1 MKKIG
6 LVVIGLVLI
15 LGISLRVYQKIKGKV
30 FEEEKEEV
38 FLVKTGLVEKGK
50 IEKTLFLTGDIAP
63 FSEVTIFSKIA
74 GTVEEIHLDIG
85 DRVKKGQVLV
95 KIDDKE
101 IRLQLISIKESLR
114 QAEVNLANIEKNYE
128 RMEKLFSQEV
138 ITSQEMDNITAQ
150 KEAASA
156 RAEQLKAQ
164 VDLVKE
170 KLADTIISSPMNG
183 IVIQRFI
190 DPGELTTDASM
201 AKNAPLLA
209 INNLDSVKVK
219 VAVGEKELREVKI
232 GQLVRVKI
240 DAYPNKTFSGKI
252 NKIAPLVDP
261 LSRTT
266 ELEIKVNNR
275 DYLLKK
281 GMFAR
286 VEIIVQKKDD
296 ALLIPSEALLEEGD
310 KKTVFVVDNNRVY
323 TRELKIGLE
332 DSEKIEILGGLTEGE
347 QVIIIGTHRL
357 KDGSK
362 VKVVTTD

>member
-15 LGISLRVYQKIKGKV
+15 LGIGLRVYQKVKGKV

-50 IEKTLFLTGDIAP
+50 IEKTLSLSGDIAP
-63 FSEVTIFSKIA
+63 FSEITIFSKVA
-74 GTVEEIHLDIG
+74 GTVEKIYVDIG
-85 DRVKKGQVLV
+85 DRVKKCQVLV
-95 KIDDKE
+95 RIDDKE

-114 QAEVNLANIEKNYE
+114 QAEVNLTNIEKNYE
-128 RMEKLFSQEV
+128 RMRELFSQEV
-138 ITSQEMDNITAQ
+138 ITPQEMDNITAQ
-150 KEAASA
+150 KEAAFA
-156 RAEQLKAQ
+156 RVEQLKAQ

-201 AKNAPLLA
+201 AKNAPLLT

-219 VAVGEKELREVKI
+219 VAVGEKDLGEIKV
-232 GQLVRVKI
+232 GQLVRVKV
-240 DAYPNKTFSGKI
+240 DAFPARTFSCKI

-296 ALLIPSEALLEEGD
+296 ALLIPSEALFAKQD
-310 KKTVFVVDNNRVY
+310 KEAVFVIRDNQAYLQQVE
-323 TRELKIGLE
+323 TGLKNPEKVEIAKGL
-332 DSEKIEILGGLTEGE
+332 SEGE
-347 QVIIIGTHRL
+347 EVVTVGLQRL
-357 KDGSK
+357 KDGVK
-362 VKVVTTD
+362 VKVVR